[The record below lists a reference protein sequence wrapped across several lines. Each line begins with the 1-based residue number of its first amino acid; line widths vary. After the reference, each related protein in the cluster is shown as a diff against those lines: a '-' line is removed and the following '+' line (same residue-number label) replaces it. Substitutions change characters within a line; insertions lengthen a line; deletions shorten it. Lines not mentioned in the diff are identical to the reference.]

1 MTRPEA
7 DAIHNAENIHLPPGV
22 ERPRQL
28 AEEEPDLEQDVDL
41 NESADLFLEES
52 QWSTNATRDDSTLSA
67 RSMSWDHT
75 HGTRSPENF
84 VSSLLLLPFPSETRS
99 PDEIRSNREM
109 ASPSCMASGNLN
121 IGPATVWTGDHNVEE
136 TTATKYIR
144 SKCTN
149 NMYESNYTGTKRGLK
164 GKEQK

>member
-1 MTRPEA
+1 
-7 DAIHNAENIHLPPGV
+7 LPPGV

-75 HGTRSPENF
+75 DGTRSPENF